1 MGHYA
6 LRRPTAPS
14 SRSRAS
20 VAFTTIT
27 NAARHSQALSSLS
40 QAVEFDP
47 RLLRNSPSV
56 PFSILSQV
64 TFTVTRTRRFGQ
76 VVKRQLKH
84 VACSPITIDCWLEG
98 FLGKSK
104 PTECS
109 VGTGQILRVTNSVY
123 EIRPTVAAFTASRP
137 ATDRWHR
144 RYQWPDA
151 HRPGNL
157 SAVEETFTRH
167 RRLTCRWPQCLW
179 CWFPPHLP

>member
-27 NAARHSQALSSLS
+27 NAARHGQALSSLS

-47 RLLRNSPSV
+47 RLLRNSSLV
-56 PFSILSQV
+56 PFSIVSQV
-64 TFTVTRTRRFGQ
+64 TFTMTRTRRFGQ
-76 VVKRQLKH
+76 VGKRQLKH
-84 VACSPITIDCWLEG
+84 FVCSPITIDCCLEG

-144 RYQWPDA
+144 RDQWPDA
-151 HRPGNL
+151 HRPRSL
-157 SAVEETFTRH
+157 SAYRGDVTRH
-167 RRLTCRWPQCLW
+167 RRLT
-179 CWFPPHLP
+179 